1 MRVIKIDSVNRTISE
16 IELNNED
23 ENKLKG
29 LQSIV
34 EGLIEVAH
42 ELPNGDTLFVN
53 EEGLMYSPM
62 HFFEIKGAHQPF
74 AGNGVIAGYD
84 FESGDSTDAESSLSQ
99 VRSIVSFLSV
109 DEVKRKYRH

>member
-1 MRVIKIDSVNRTISE
+1 MRVIKIDSVNKTVSE
-16 IELNNED
+16 VELNDED
-23 ENKLKG
+23 SLKG
-29 LQSIV
+29 LQAIV

-62 HFFEIKGAHQPF
+62 HFFEIKGGHQPF

-84 FESGDSTDAESSLSQ
+84 FESGESTDAESAASQ
-99 VRSIVSFLSV
+99 IRAMVTFLSV
-109 DEVKRKYRH
+109 DEVRRKYRH